1 MATAQHINKKSVN
14 LSISVTF
21 LYYYFKVP
29 ENDPVAVLSGHV
41 INLASLDNSMY
52 TEHIIKTGED
62 SLSLSDNINKIK
74 DITINVEKLN
84 QTFAEETNI
93 LKDELN
99 KVKDEKLKAKGEY
112 ELRLKQLNER
122 YVSLQNMDTS
132 ATEDKFKGMYDKLV
146 ATELQLTEC
155 KAKFAASTKENEL
168 LLSRLDIS
176 DKKNNSV
183 SLERDELKD
192 KVDELKAE
200 VKKFIQVEHC
210 SGSTNKIL
218 ESKLSELQKIN
229 ADLKTKVRE
238 SENQVTSLNSQLKI
252 RDNELDSLKTAFQQS
267 TGYVVGSFK
276 EFKEELNNQL
286 FEKSQ
291 DVKSISSKNENLL
304 EESKSLANQNTVLKT
319 KTEELEDKLNLE
331 MKKRDDLEKC
341 IQEKKEKLA
350 VVMKHSDYLMSCMQN
365 IWNQLQGDGN
375 DTGNENLV

>member
-1 MATAQHINKKSVN
+1 M
-14 LSISVTF
+14 
-21 LYYYFKVP
+21 
-29 ENDPVAVLSGHV
+29 
-41 INLASLDNSMY
+41 
-52 TEHIIKTGED
+52 
-62 SLSLSDNINKIK
+62 
-74 DITINVEKLN
+74 
-84 QTFAEETNI
+84 
-93 LKDELN
+93 
-99 KVKDEKLKAKGEY
+99 
-112 ELRLKQLNER
+112 
-122 YVSLQNMDTS
+122 
-132 ATEDKFKGMYDKLV
+132 
-146 ATELQLTEC
+146 
-155 KAKFAASTKENEL
+155 
-168 LLSRLDIS
+168 SRLDIS